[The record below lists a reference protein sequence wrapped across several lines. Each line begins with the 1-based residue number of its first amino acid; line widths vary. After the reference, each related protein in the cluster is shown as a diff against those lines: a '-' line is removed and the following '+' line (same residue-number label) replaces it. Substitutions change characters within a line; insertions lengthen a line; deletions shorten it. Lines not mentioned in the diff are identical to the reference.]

1 MNGAVKFWALETAVE
16 RSTVRVILQRRFPQT
31 YALLARS
38 LEEADPYDIVY
49 PNNPHEYDDVVREML
64 VMSDPVG
71 GNLGKLTRT
80 EIEAMVREGLDR
92 CFGTEPYD
100 EPDEAPD
107 PPDETRLQMA
117 VDLIVEQAGGEGR
130 K

>member
-1 MNGAVKFWALETAVE
+1 MRGAVKFWALETAAE
-16 RSTVRVILQRRFPQT
+16 MSTVRAILQRRFPT
-31 YALLARS
+31 AYVLLAQS

-64 VMSDPVG
+64 VMADRVG
-71 GNLGKLTRT
+71 GDLSKLARS
-80 EIEAMVREGLDR
+80 EIEAMVRAGLDR

-107 PPDETRLQMA
+107 PPDEARQQRA
-117 VDLIVEQAGGEGR
+117 VDLIVERAG
-130 K
+130 